1 MNNPPEQPGADVQ
14 NNWMSRVDFI
24 SRHAPLL
31 CSGLHGDAVVCNLF
45 FGNVLAMKY

>member
-14 NNWMSRVDFI
+14 NNWISRVDFI
-24 SRHAPLL
+24 SRHTPLL
-31 CSGLHGDAVVCNLF
+31 CSRLHGDAVVCNLF